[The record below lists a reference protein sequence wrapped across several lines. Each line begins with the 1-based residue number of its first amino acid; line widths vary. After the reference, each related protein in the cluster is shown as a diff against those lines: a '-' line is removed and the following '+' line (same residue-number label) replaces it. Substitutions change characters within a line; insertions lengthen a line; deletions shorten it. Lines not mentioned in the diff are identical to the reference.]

1 MPLPDN
7 EGLSKRMKKLR
18 VREED
23 MVEQFIRGSG
33 AGGQKINKTSSTVML
48 RHVPTGLE
56 IRCQRE
62 RSQIMNRYWA
72 RQELCALIESIRE
85 KAKLA
90 LQNEREKLRR
100 QNRPRPRGLQR
111 SILREKKNRGE
122 IKKNRG
128 RIKDD

>member
-18 VREED
+18 LREED

-33 AGGQKINKTSSTVML
+33 AGGQKINKTSSTVTL

-72 RQELCALIESIRE
+72 RLELCDLIESIRD

-90 LQNEREKLRR
+90 LQNEREKVRR

-122 IKKNRG
+122 IKKKPRSDQ
-128 RIKDD
+128 R